1 MVRSLKTFSRT
12 GIITEIIGIVGTN
25 ASKKVEAL
33 IDTGAEGNYISE
45 RSSNQFENIGMSG
58 LHETYV
64 SIAGSRE
71 KELKTVFIFKGIKML
86 NSMLSEPEFI
96 ILDGIDYDAII
107 GVEVLQIMGLSIDMR
122 ADKLK

>member
-1 MVRSLKTFSRT
+1 MVRSLKSFSRT

-45 RSSNQFENIGMSG
+45 RSSNEFESIGIYG

-71 KELKTVFIFKGIKML
+71 KELKTIFIFKGIKML
-86 NSMLSEPEFI
+86 NNVI
-96 ILDGIDYDAII
+96 
-107 GVEVLQIMGLSIDMR
+107 
-122 ADKLK
+122 